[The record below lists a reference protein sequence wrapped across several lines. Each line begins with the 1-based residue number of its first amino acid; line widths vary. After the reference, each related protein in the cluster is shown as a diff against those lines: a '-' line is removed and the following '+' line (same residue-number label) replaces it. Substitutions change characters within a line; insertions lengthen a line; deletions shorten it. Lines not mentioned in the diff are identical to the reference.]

1 MGESDDNQA
10 QPCEIV
16 ALRCGWIFKTTEGKQ
31 FLNNILQSGNLDHFD
46 IKPLQLIIE
55 FLFQKYK
62 YIIMTTMLPMY
73 LFSHVTYAFLNIYMD
88 KFLTDLWLNDKIFED
103 NDHRLLSAEDGICDH
118 TCDINIKDTDSKYK

>member
-1 MGESDDNQA
+1 M
-10 QPCEIV
+10 
-16 ALRCGWIFKTTEGKQ
+16 ALRCGWILKTTEGKQ

-73 LFSHVTYAFLNIYMD
+73 LFSHVTYALLNIYMD

-103 NDHRLLSAEDGICDH
+103 HDRRLLSAEDGICDH